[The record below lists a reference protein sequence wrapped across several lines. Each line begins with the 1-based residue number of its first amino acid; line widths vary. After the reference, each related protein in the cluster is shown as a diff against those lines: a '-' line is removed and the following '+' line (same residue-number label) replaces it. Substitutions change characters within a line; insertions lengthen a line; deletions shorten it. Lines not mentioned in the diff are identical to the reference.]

1 MSDRSS
7 DTKKSE
13 GRVFMKNVIVE
24 ANAEEVTNRR
34 KRRNNIMTLGYVTV
48 FVLLIGINTM
58 NCINLTFEPNV
69 LL

>member
-1 MSDRSS
+1 
-7 DTKKSE
+7 
-13 GRVFMKNVIVE
+13 MKNVIVE